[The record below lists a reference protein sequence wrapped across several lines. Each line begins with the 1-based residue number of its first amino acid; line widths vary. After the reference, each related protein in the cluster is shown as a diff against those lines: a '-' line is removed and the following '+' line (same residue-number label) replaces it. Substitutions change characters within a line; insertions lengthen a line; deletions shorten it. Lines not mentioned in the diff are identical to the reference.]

1 MLDDPL
7 LDPLVQIVDVETE
20 DIDLGAEIL
29 PRRHFALVRRFHRG
43 GRTKNKTAI
52 ASTQGLADTE
62 KTEMENVLEGAP
74 ELALILLATSTVMD
88 NVRAVFT
95 HLDHNKFF
103 NFNLFICFVQSNY
116 KLIN

>member
-20 DIDLGAEIL
+20 AIDLGAEIL

-43 GRTKNKTAI
+43 GQTKNKTAI
-52 ASTQGLADTE
+52 GSTQGLADTE

-74 ELALILLATSTVMD
+74 ELALILLATGTVMS
-88 NVRAVFT
+88 NVGAGFK
-95 HLDHNKFF
+95 HLDHNIIKLKF
-103 NFNLFICFVQSNY
+103 QSIY
-116 KLIN
+116 FFCAIQLQTD